1 MVQSVA
7 VDAVDA
13 FIFIGLFECEPG
25 ALLLAELFTLC
36 QCRVR
41 TTQMNEFVPGSME
54 ILSSPDDD
62 MIAQLMKSPVE
73 EEIDSSVAFRV
84 GVGPGKGTPTPP

>member
-1 MVQSVA
+1 
-7 VDAVDA
+7 
-13 FIFIGLFECEPG
+13 
-25 ALLLAELFTLC
+25 
-36 QCRVR
+36 
-41 TTQMNEFVPGSME
+41 MNEFVPGSME